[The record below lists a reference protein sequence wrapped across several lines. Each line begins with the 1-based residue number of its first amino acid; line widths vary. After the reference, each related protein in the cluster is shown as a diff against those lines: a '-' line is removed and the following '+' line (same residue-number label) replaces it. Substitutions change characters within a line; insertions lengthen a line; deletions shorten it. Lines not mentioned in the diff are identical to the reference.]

1 MTDHGHTMGVLEPI
15 EREGV
20 LEYGYVCEIMH
31 VLLLGITS
39 VLSLTRKGSC
49 SFSGILQRTWGSRSP
64 RATLGFNIAA
74 HAKHLWHST

>member
-20 LEYGYVCEIMH
+20 LEYGCVCEIMH
-31 VLLLGITS
+31 VLLLGIIS
-39 VLSLTRKGSC
+39 VLSSTRKGSC
-49 SFSGILQRTWGSRSP
+49 SFSGILQRTWGFRSP
-64 RATLGFNIAA
+64 RAALGFNIAV